1 MKILVTSDTHTLH
14 DKIEIINDIHST
26 NGIGLHDNE
35 ADIIIHCGDFTSKKN
50 GNKEDTIDFL
60 NWYSSLPIKHKI
72 LIFGNHEYF
81 LYDLYLKNELVNF
94 FKEN

>member
-14 DKIEIINDIHST
+14 DKIKIINNIHSTNGVGLHNDIHST

-50 GNKEDTIDFL
+50 GNKEGTIDFL
-60 NWYSSLPIKHKI
+60 NWYSSLPIKQKI
-72 LIFGNHEYF
+72 LIFGNHE
-81 LYDLYLKNELVNF
+81 
-94 FKEN
+94 